1 MAIPHPARVMVERN
15 IVAAAILD
23 KPVKWFRNQVQLV
36 VLVALTNSMEEKVQ
50 KFYEITSR
58 VLLSPDKVGRS
69 SGADGMRPFSRCFL
83 RQSEDPSLPGPDR
96 HKFTGS
102 AAVITSMEVAGGFW

>member
-58 VLLSPDKVGRS
+58 VLLSPEKVGEII
-69 SGADGMRPFSRCFL
+69 GSRRYETLLKVFF
-83 RQSEDPSLPGPDR
+83 E
-96 HKFTGS
+96 
-102 AAVITSMEVAGGFW
+102 AE